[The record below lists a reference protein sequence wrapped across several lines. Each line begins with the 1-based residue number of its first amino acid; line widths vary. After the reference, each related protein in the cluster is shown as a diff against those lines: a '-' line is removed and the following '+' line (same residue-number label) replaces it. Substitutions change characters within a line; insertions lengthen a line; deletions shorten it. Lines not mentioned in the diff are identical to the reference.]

1 MLQLFHMDVAKI
13 DWECCT
19 CCVCC
24 KCFRDMLQEFVQNV
38 SSVPVVCCKRLGA
51 GGRGHDRTRCERMG
65 TGRIKVDGTDYEQV
79 VRIQRRCDEHMG
91 KTN

>member
-1 MLQLFHMDVAKI
+1 MGCGDPMAG
-13 DWECCT
+13 
-19 CCVCC
+19 
-24 KCFRDMLQEFVQNV
+24 RRGAR
-38 SSVPVVCCKRLGA
+38 RLGA